1 MKIHKF
7 FLEADDDENAA
18 GGDTANNPGGNE
30 ADEANNDA
38 NAGDDEVD
46 NSAAEDVADD
56 FDMDGDL
63 GGDDEGGGDDT
74 GGGDSGSGGF
84 DGGADGEEEPT
95 DDEVKQQNADMFTS
109 LSAEEQKIKI
119 VELKKLY
126 LELYTNCD
134 DILNRIDEFPVDED
148 TIDIISRVSSA
159 MYRIKKEM
167 EDYLQLKFPNA
178 TYYEYDVAY
187 NRFLYFYNSVAE
199 IIEDT
204 AKFREKLVG
213 KDKENEDK

>member
-7 FLEADDDENAA
+7 FLEADDDDNAA
-18 GGDTANNPGGNE
+18 GGDTSNNPGGNE

-56 FDMDGDL
+56 FNMDDDL
-63 GGDDEGGGDDT
+63 GGDDDGGDDS
-74 GGGDSGSGGF
+74 GGGDSGSSGF
-84 DGGADGEEEPT
+84 SGGADGEEEAT

-178 TYYEYDVAY
+178 TYYENDVAY

-213 KDKENEDK
+213 KDEEDKDK

>member
-1 MKIHKF
+1 MNIFKY

-18 GGDTANNPGGNE
+18 GGDTAENPAGNE
-30 ADEANNDA
+30 ADETNNDA
-38 NAGDDEVD
+38 GDDVD
-46 NSAAEDVADD
+46 NSDAEEVADD
-56 FDMDGDL
+56 FSMDDDL
-63 GGDDEGGGDDT
+63 GGDDSGGDEGGGGDDFSSS
-74 GGGDSGSGGF
+74 GGDGGSE
-84 DGGADGEEEPT
+84 DEENT
-95 DDEVKQQNADMFTS
+95 DEEVKQQNADMFTS

-119 VELKKLY
+119 IELKKLY

-134 DILNRIDEFPVDED
+134 DILNRIDQFPVDED

-178 TYYEYDVAY
+178 TYYENDVAY

-204 AKFREKLVG
+204 AKFREKLIG
-213 KDKENEDK
+213 KDDKDKDE

>member
-1 MKIHKF
+1 MNIFKY

-18 GGDTANNPGGNE
+18 GGDTAENPAGNE
-30 ADEANNDA
+30 ADETNNDA
-38 NAGDDEVD
+38 GDDVD
-46 NSAAEDVADD
+46 NSDAEEVADD
-56 FDMDGDL
+56 FSMDDDL
-63 GGDDEGGGDDT
+63 GGDDSGGDEGGGGDDFSSS
-74 GGGDSGSGGF
+74 GGD
-84 DGGADGEEEPT
+84 GESEDEENT
-95 DDEVKQQNADMFTS
+95 DEEVKQQNADMFTS

-119 VELKKLY
+119 IELKKLY

-134 DILNRIDEFPVDED
+134 DILNRIDQFPVDED

-178 TYYEYDVAY
+178 TYYENDVAY

-204 AKFREKLVG
+204 AKFREKLIG
-213 KDKENEDK
+213 KDDKDKDE